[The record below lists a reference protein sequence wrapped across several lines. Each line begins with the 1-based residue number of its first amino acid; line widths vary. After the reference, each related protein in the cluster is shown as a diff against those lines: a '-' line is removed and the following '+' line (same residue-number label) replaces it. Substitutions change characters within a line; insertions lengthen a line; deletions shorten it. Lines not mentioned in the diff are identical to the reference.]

1 VTCNALRAIL
11 FAVLLLTGIVFSQD
25 PNTNQRDET
34 AIKVVS
40 DLPTLSET
48 VAMKNF
54 CNPPDMLVR
63 DLRWSRDLEH
73 PAATQWL
80 RLHAVVPKDKS
91 DSNWSIELLDAKET
105 MLQTIGAERFREAG
119 TEGVWS
125 DIIPGSFV
133 TVRLRSKSD
142 PSGLQVCIDRYNYQR
157 TSPDVKVLIHNRDD
171 REDLVLRFGTGSQFY
186 RYSEPIAIVYFQDL
200 ETQKETNCT
209 GFLIS
214 PTLLITNFHCISNP
228 KQLANARAVFFHE
241 TNGKPEQTG
250 RFSKLEATSD
260 YNHLDYAVLRLT
272 SSFESSVKL
281 ATTLPEQGEEFI
293 LIQHPNGSPKMIAV
307 KKCALQS
314 PSVPGRPFDFFHM
327 CDSSYGSSGSP
338 VMDKRTGI
346 VFGLH
351 HLGATDPSTKNDNH
365 NMAVSVQ
372 SILDDIKAENP
383 VIFAEISKPVAN

>member
-1 VTCNALRAIL
+1 MTCKA
-11 FAVLLLTGIVFSQD
+11 LLTTLLTVFGLTGSVFSQD
-25 PNTNQRDET
+25 ANVNQGDGT
-34 AIKVVS
+34 ALRVVS

-48 VAMKNF
+48 VAMTSF
-54 CNPPDMLVR
+54 CSPPDMLVR

-73 PAATQWL
+73 SDQTQWL
-80 RLHAVVPKDKS
+80 RLHIVVPKDKS

-105 MLQTIGAERFREAG
+105 IVQIIGAERFREAG

-125 DIIPGSFV
+125 DIIPGRFV
-133 TVRLRSKSD
+133 TVRLRSKDD
-142 PSGLQVCIDRYNYQR
+142 PSGLQVCIDRYNYQK

-171 REDLVLRFGTGSQFY
+171 REDLVLQFGTGSQFY
-186 RYSEPIAIVYFQDL
+186 KYSEPIAIVYFQDL

-214 PTLLITNFHCISNP
+214 PTLLITNFHCISDP
-228 KQLANARAVFFHE
+228 KQLTTARAVFFYE
-241 TNGKPEQTG
+241 TDGTRARTG
-250 RFSKLEATSD
+250 RFSKLEVKSD
-260 YNHLDYAVLRLT
+260 YSHLDYAVLRLT
-272 SSFESSVKL
+272 NSFEASVKL
-281 ATTLPEQGEEFI
+281 ATTLPEKGEGFI
-293 LIQHPNGSPKMIAV
+293 LVQHPNGLPKMIAV

-314 PSVPGRPFDFFHM
+314 PSVPGRPSDFFHL

-338 VMDKRTGI
+338 VMDKSTGI

-372 SILDDIKAENP
+372 SILEDIKAQEP
-383 VIFAEISKPVAN
+383 GIFAEIPKSVAN